1 MVGQIGEYFACTS
14 AGTEELIGMQR
25 EFISG
30 KHGMQTAFVEWTIVG
45 YNRQIVYLGLDLVP
59 YFGEEAL
66 GVGIVPS
73 DTVYHRVEIVVKIR
87 VGFYQ
92 SVIGTRNLS
101 IIDKDESYAAHTAGV
116 SVGGFEI

>member
-1 MVGQIGEYFACTS
+1 MVGQIGVYFACTS

-45 YNRQIVYLGLDLVP
+45 YNRQIAYLGLDLVP

-73 DTVYHRVEIVVKIR
+73 DTVYLRVEIVVKR
-87 VGFYQ
+87 LYVD
-92 SVIGTRNLS
+92 LS
-101 IIDKDESYAAHTAGV
+101 G
-116 SVGGFEI
+116 